1 MAKGTYRWRVV
12 DFVTAAVLG
21 VAVGVIFVVWNQV
34 GGALYETL
42 KALLGGLGG
51 LVAGIWYMGGPLGGL
66 IIRKPGAAIFV
77 ETVASLVS
85 MAIGSQWGVQTL
97 IAGLT
102 QGAMA
107 ELAFALFR
115 YKKFGP
121 GVAALAGGLAA
132 LGAMVWELPG
142 DLAKTFQYRAI
153 YWTSSIVSGVV
164 LGGLLSWVL
173 ARALARTGVLDRF
186 ASGREHAERV

>member
-142 DLAKTFQYRAI
+142 DLAKTFQYLAI